1 MTGGNDP
8 GCRACMIWDEVKQ
21 TNDLLYYVKSLIQL
35 RKYNDVLRSKENN
48 GDFHFLQANDTN
60 QTIVYKRSNNKST
73 LIIAINNSSK
83 KTKID
88 IPELKF
94 GAKEIF
100 LTGGNS
106 EYTFKNDETLTSI
119 ALNEYGFRI
128 FEPDH

>member
-1 MTGGNDP
+1 TGGKDP
-8 GCRACMIWDEVKQ
+8 GCLTCIMSNEEKQ
-21 TNDLLYYVKSLIQL
+21 NIDLLRYVKSLSQF
-35 RKYNDVLRSKENN
+35 RKNNAVLGSKENN

-60 QTIVYKRSNNKST
+60 QTNVYKRSNNKAT
-73 LIIAINNSSK
+73 LIIAINDRSK

-100 LTGGNS
+100 LTGANS

>member
-1 MTGGNDP
+1 
-8 GCRACMIWDEVKQ
+8 
-21 TNDLLYYVKSLIQL
+21 SLSQF
-35 RKYNDVLRSKENN
+35 RKNTASSVTKENN
-48 GDFHFLQANDTN
+48 SDFHFSQPHDTN
-60 QTIVYKRSNNKST
+60 QTIVYKRSNNKAT
-73 LIIAINNSSK
+73 LIIDINNSSK

-88 IPELKF
+88 IPGLKF

-100 LTGGNS
+100 LTGANS